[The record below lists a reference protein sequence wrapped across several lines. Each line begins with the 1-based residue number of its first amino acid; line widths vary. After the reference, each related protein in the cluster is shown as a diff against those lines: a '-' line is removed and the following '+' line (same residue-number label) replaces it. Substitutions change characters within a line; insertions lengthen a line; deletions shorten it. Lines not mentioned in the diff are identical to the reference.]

1 MRKYL
6 DEEVPDSHGIT
17 ECGLFMHHILEEY
30 EKGNMQLD
38 ELVPYYEENF
48 DKQVVYKC
56 QKRFLK
62 ICMDCIITIVLSI

>member
-38 ELVPYYEENF
+38 ELVPYYTENF
-48 DKQVVYKC
+48 DKQSFYYAFANV
-56 QKRFLK
+56 RNIF
-62 ICMDCIITIVLSI
+62 